1 MKYIK
6 IILLDVVKVI
16 SGNMQQCKTFSNF
29 YQEVVKSLGASDSF
43 NISYYSHSNPLKT
56 SIGKYENYPS
66 VKKIRKTITI
76 TPNFHFSDVNK
87 AHVKN
92 SSGNLNFSK
101 IGTL

>member
-1 MKYIK
+1 M
-6 IILLDVVKVI
+6 
-16 SGNMQQCKTFSNF
+16 
-29 YQEVVKSLGASDSF
+29 KSLGASDSF

-92 SSGNLNFSK
+92 SSANLNFSK